1 MKTITRDTLKD
12 LLDRGAPLTL
22 LEALPERYYSQGH
35 LPGAQHFP
43 HTEVAALAPALLPDK
58 TRQLVVYCASEAC
71 RNSHTAAALLLGLGY
86 QDVAVYTGGKEDWAA
101 AGFSLHVAFATD
113 AELASLVRPEAPFD
127 ARG

>member
-35 LPGAQHFP
+35 LPGALHFP

-58 TRQLVVYCASEAC
+58 TQQLVVYCASETC
-71 RNSHTAAALLLGLGY
+71 RNSHTAAALLGGLGY
-86 QDVAVYTGGKEDWAA
+86 EDVAVYTGGKEDWTA
-101 AGFSLHVAFATD
+101 AGFALDVAR
-113 AELASLVRPEAPFD
+113 ASGADPVR
-127 ARG
+127 G